1 MSQVQSIDA
10 LAIAGREISAS
21 KSLLVVGLCW
31 FAIFSEGYDVG
42 VIGAIL
48 PALSTDPVWRLTPIE
63 LGAIGSYTVIGMLIG
78 GILSGMLSEIYGRK
92 PLFMTSI
99 TLFSLCLIVS
109 AMAPTPF
116 IFGLSRFVAGIGLGG
131 IIPVAAAL
139 TVEYSPSQKK
149 SFNYGL
155 MYSGYSV
162 GLLAAA
168 LCGRAFLAEHGW
180 RFIMLLGALP
190 LLFTPV
196 LLTLLPESVE
206 SLVHRGKW
214 EAAARTA
221 RRMGIDVPA
230 TVAKKQEALDWRVVF
245 RAIFAP
251 EKARETVCFWIALFM
266 GLLLVY
272 GIAQWL
278 PQIMRKSGYDLGD
291 SLLFL
296 AVFSLSS
303 AIGGILLGTWA
314 DRFGVRRA
322 VSLSYALGALGI
334 VALAFKGSLL
344 MSYTFAAIA
353 GFGTISA
360 SLVLTGYLAQ
370 RLDPAIRSAG
380 TGWALSFSRL
390 GALSGPLVGGFIA
403 SMNVAPQWNFYIFA
417 IVAVLAA
424 CATALI
430 PPPASE

>member
-1 MSQVQSIDA
+1 MSQMQSIDVPSFT
-10 LAIAGREISAS
+10 GREISAG
-21 KSLLVVGLCW
+21 KSLLVVVLCW
-31 FAIFSEGYDVG
+31 FAIFAEGYDVG

-48 PALSTDPVWRLTPIE
+48 PALSTDTVWRLTPIE
-63 LGAIGSYTVIGMLIG
+63 LGAIGSYTVIGMLVG
-78 GILSGMLSEIYGRK
+78 GILAGMLSEIYGRK
-92 PLFMTSI
+92 PLFILSI
-99 TLFSLCLIVS
+99 TLFSLCMIVS
-109 AMAPTPF
+109 ATAPTPF
-116 IFGLSRFVAGIGLGG
+116 IFGLSRFVSGIGLGG

-155 MYSGYSV
+155 MYSGYSM

-180 RFIMLLGALP
+180 RFIVLLGALP

-196 LLTLLPESVE
+196 LFAFLPESVE
-206 SLVHRGKW
+206 SLVRRGKQ

-221 RRMGIDVPA
+221 RRMGVDISAAA
-230 TVAKKQEALDWRVVF
+230 TRKQETLGWRAVF

-251 EKARETVCFWIALFM
+251 EKAKETACFWIALFM

-314 DRFGVRRA
+314 DRFGVRRT
-322 VSLSYALGALGI
+322 VTLSYAFGALGI

-344 MSYTFAAIA
+344 MNYIFVAIA

-360 SLVLTGYLAQ
+360 SLILTGYLAQ

-380 TGWALSFSRL
+380 TGWALSFSRI
-390 GALSGPLVGGFIA
+390 GALSGPLLGGFIA

-417 IVAVLAA
+417 IVAALAA

-430 PPPASE
+430 PHSASK